1 MCIRDIN
8 IVKNLVELHG
18 GVIAASNNTD
28 QRGAR
33 IEIAFPKV

>member
-1 MCIRDIN
+1 LGLN

-18 GVIAASNNTD
+18 GNILASNNPD
-28 QRGAR
+28 QGGAK